1 MHGHWPA
8 TIHQP
13 WTEARVEPLCIKRAA
28 GTARSRFRREDAGPR
43 HRGEGRK
50 VVRYVSS
57 QANSG
62 HSQPPTAASGTRG
75 RPFTVLLIA
84 ST

>member
-1 MHGHWPA
+1 MSEIDFIG
-8 TIHQP
+8 
-13 WTEARVEPLCIKRAA
+13 RYA
-28 GTARSRFRREDAGPR
+28 GAGPHVVR
-43 HRGEGRK
+43 AGIAKRRDSGPRRCGEGRK

-57 QANSG
+57 QTNSG

>member
-1 MHGHWPA
+1 MREHRPA
-8 TIHQP
+8 RIPRP
-13 WTEARVEPLCIKRAA
+13 WRVEHAA
-28 GTARSRFRREDAGPR
+28 GTARIHIGREDSGPR
-43 HRGEGRK
+43 RCGEGRK
-50 VVRYVSS
+50 TMRYVSS

-75 RPFTVLLIA
+75 RPFTSLLIA